1 MQHRPRH
8 FRPASQATPL
18 RVTSSRLGA
27 AGAAGI
33 GARIII
39 GAGIIAAG
47 GAVCDTRQT
56 KRRDD
61 QIKPNAT
68 SVCVIGVLH
77 TAMEKRLP
85 ASGHHA
91 AGRHES
97 SGPVRHHLES
107 IQRAARLCDAVR
119 RNRSRPLSQASQ
131 KLRRRTQHLDTRRSG
146 P

>member
-1 MQHRPRH
+1 MQHQPRH
-8 FRPASQATPL
+8 FRP
-18 RVTSSRLGA
+18 

-47 GAVCDTRQT
+47 GAACDTRQT

-77 TAMEKRLP
+77 TAMET
-85 ASGHHA
+85 S
-91 AGRHES
+91 
-97 SGPVRHHLES
+97 
-107 IQRAARLCDAVR
+107 
-119 RNRSRPLSQASQ
+119 
-131 KLRRRTQHLDTRRSG
+131 RRRTSRKLRACQAPFREYPTRGSLM
-146 P
+146 